1 MTDLRVLRMLCW
13 TLVVAA
19 VVAAISN
26 LVLTTNLWAGGPNE
40 VSPTADLVERLLVFR
55 SNDQEVFGPILVG
68 GLAAIIVF
76 VAVGLIGV
84 VMRPL
89 ANGATG
95 RDVMATMLV
104 IAAVVGVIAQ
114 VINIGVA
121 QAATH
126 GYCDCGYKTE
136 EVIAQDYALSVGF
149 VVQSWLAS
157 AAVVLVG
164 IGAALAGRLVNISPT
179 WRFLSYAIAILL
191 ILAAA
196 LRLTAFFIFIDIDL
210 FQISDLVAG
219 LTLAILV
226 PIWAILLAQGAGKA
240 SVAEAEPA

>member
-1 MTDLRVLRMLCW
+1 
-13 TLVVAA
+13 
-19 VVAAISN
+19 
-26 LVLTTNLWAGGPNE
+26 
-40 VSPTADLVERLLVFR
+40 
-55 SNDQEVFGPILVG
+55 
-68 GLAAIIVF
+68 
-76 VAVGLIGV
+76 
-84 VMRPL
+84 
-89 ANGATG
+89 
-95 RDVMATMLV
+95 MATMLV

-164 IGAALAGRLVNISPT
+164 IGAALAGRLVEHQPNVAFPVVRHRHPADPGRRAASDC
-179 WRFLSYAIAILL
+179 LL
-191 ILAAA
+191 HLH
-196 LRLTAFFIFIDIDL
+196 RHRPVPDID
-210 FQISDLVAG
+210 FVAG

-240 SVAEAEPA
+240 RWRRLSRPNRALAQADTPARVGAELA